1 MVLTVFKQS
10 FVTTLT
16 VGVHYIHG
24 LAEHEDCNL
33 SMNCSDKLIF
43 GPKCEIGKMFSIRGW
58 ASHFVLIVKTDH
70 R

>member
-1 MVLTVFKQS
+1 MFYDVVLTVFKQS

-24 LAEHEDCNL
+24 LAEHVDCNL

-43 GPKCEIGKMFSIRGW
+43 GPSVILERCS
-58 ASHFVLIVKTDH
+58 ASAVGRVISSY
-70 R
+70 